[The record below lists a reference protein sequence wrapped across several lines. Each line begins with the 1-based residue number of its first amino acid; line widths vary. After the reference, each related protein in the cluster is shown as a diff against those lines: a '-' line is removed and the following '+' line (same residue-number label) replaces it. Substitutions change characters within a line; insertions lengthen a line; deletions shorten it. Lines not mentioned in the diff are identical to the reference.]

1 MRRMAA
7 GFGGGGARAC
17 PVCPEC
23 GGRRFGRTDGGNAGA
38 VRGRPPA
45 LRCRSCGHEFAMAA

>member
-1 MRRMAA
+1 MAA